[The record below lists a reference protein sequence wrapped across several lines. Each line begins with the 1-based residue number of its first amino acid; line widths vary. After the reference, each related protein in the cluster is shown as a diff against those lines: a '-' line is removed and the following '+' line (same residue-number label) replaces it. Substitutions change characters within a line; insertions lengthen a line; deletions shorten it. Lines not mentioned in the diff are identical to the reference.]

1 MKTRPLAIALTFAL
15 GLSSLLACNAAT
27 NNGNDKKEKTEQ
39 RTKAAEKAGVKALD
53 LNGFYEKI
61 YDLRQENATFKGDK
75 PVVVDFYAT
84 WCGPCKMMA
93 PILEELAGEFAGK
106 VDIYKVDVDQQRTLA
121 QQIGIQSMPTFLL
134 VDKDGN
140 PTFHVGMTSKATFKA
155 KMEALL
161 K

>member
-1 MKTRPLAIALTFAL
+1 MKTRPLAIALTFVL

-27 NNGNDKKEKTEQ
+27 NSDDNNKT
-39 RTKAAEKAGVKALD
+39 TKAQISKKAGVTALD
-53 LNGFYEKI
+53 LKGFYEKV
-61 YDLRQENATFKGDK
+61 YDLSEEEGTFKGDK

-84 WCGPCKMMA
+84 WCGPCKRMA
-93 PILEELAGEFAGK
+93 PVLEELAEEFAGK
-106 VDIYKVDVDQQRTLA
+106 VDIYKVDVDQQRKLA

-134 VDKDGN
+134 IDKDGN
-140 PTFHVGMTSKATFKA
+140 PSFHVGMTSKEVFKS